1 MYITTSVWLY
11 YACGTYSQ
19 PPQARLS
26 WTTLQ
31 IQYNPTMKY
40 FLHADQTKL
49 FCVQSVF
56 KAFSRF
62 LPWSE
67 SSLCAVKAHAAVE
80 LSQKV
85 EQVTADQEA
94 AD

>member
-49 FCVQSVF
+49 FCVQSILFLVSCHGQRAVCVQLKLMLQLNSVR
-56 KAFSRF
+56 KA
-62 LPWSE
+62 
-67 SSLCAVKAHAAVE
+67 
-80 LSQKV
+80 